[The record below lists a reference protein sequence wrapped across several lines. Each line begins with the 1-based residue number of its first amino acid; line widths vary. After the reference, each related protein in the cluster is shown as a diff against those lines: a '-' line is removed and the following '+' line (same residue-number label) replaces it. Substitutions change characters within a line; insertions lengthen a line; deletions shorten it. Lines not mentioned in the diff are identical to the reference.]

1 MTKVN
6 YVDNVLHTTD
16 SVRRTLERSVG

>member
-16 SVRRTLERSVG
+16 SVRRSVG